1 MTFEEG
7 MKQLLAITAKLEAG
21 GLSLEEAVSLYGEGA
36 KLADA
41 CKKELDQA
49 KLTVSEYGQ
58 QMPDPDTNTEN

>member
-49 KLTVSEYGQ
+49 KLTVSEYSQ
-58 QMPDPDTNTEN
+58 QQADPDTNTEN

>member
-49 KLTVSEYGQ
+49 KLTVIEYGQ
-58 QMPDPDTNTEN
+58 QTPDSDTNTEN

>member
-1 MTFEEG
+1 MKFEDG
-7 MKQLLAITAKLEAG
+7 MKELLAITAKLEAG

-58 QMPDPDTNTEN
+58 ERPAEVAE

>member
-1 MTFEEG
+1 MTFEES

-49 KLTVSEYGQ
+49 KLTVSEFNQ
-58 QMPDPDTNTEN
+58 QPSDPQTETEN

>member
-1 MTFEEG
+1 MKFEDG
-7 MKQLLAITAKLEAG
+7 MKELLAITAKLEAG

-58 QMPDPDTNTEN
+58 ERPAEAAE

>member
-58 QMPDPDTNTEN
+58 QTPDSDTNTEN

>member
-1 MTFEEG
+1 MKFEDG
-7 MKQLLAITAKLEAG
+7 MKELLAITAKLEAG

-58 QMPDPDTNTEN
+58 ASAAEATE